1 MENIKIYGHGSYIGT
16 TGYNHHTRD
25 FFRGL
30 SKYCKIKFRNFTVAS
45 NWNGY
50 NLEPHNQEEYLDH
63 LDKNILHYQT
73 VWVGDNKREDRVIYP
88 TYGENFQHDFNLIL
102 SETNH
107 HYFYDLYSG
116 PKIAYNVWESTLQ
129 PEGFFNKLKEFDE
142 LWVPS
147 EWQKECSIKQGYD
160 PNRIQVVPEGVDV
173 DTFFPE
179 KVDILDEYKDGR
191 FKFLLFGR
199 WDYRKST
206 KEIIET
212 FLKTFKNDEPIDLIV
227 SIDNLWGEQMDGHK
241 NTIDRLKHY
250 NLIDDRIKILSFP
263 SREDYIKY
271 IKTGHVFLSCA
282 RSEGWNL
289 PLIEAMSCGT
299 PSIYSNC
306 SGQLEFAKGKGI
318 PIDIIG
324 EKPANENTYARYVMS
339 DLDGNYY
346 EPDFEHLSKMM
357 RDVYE
362 NYESYK
368 SKSLIESVDIRNN
381 FSWSKIAEIG
391 YEKVKSFK
399 HKISTSN
406 YRPPQI
412 SIENKIK
419 ISYLD
424 GPKVEVLGDIQKEY
438 FVEFLDESDNVIH
451 SSTITNNMWTNCGRK
466 YYTKWKIRIN
476 GQIVEELNLENKRVL
491 ISLHSSSMG
500 DTLAWSPYAVE
511 FAKKHKCKVI
521 LSTFHNEWF
530 EGNENYKNIEFI
542 KPGKSTI
549 CDAVYNIGWF
559 KDENQRWE
567 KFDYYPTSV
576 NLIPLQQTATDILGL
591 EFKEVNYGLNYKIQ
605 SRPIKEKYIV
615 FGPQATSGCK
625 EWVFEYW
632 DQLAQTLHKMG
643 YKIVILSQKP
653 YLIQN
658 TINIVNRDLNT
669 VMNYLLY
676 SEFLIGLGS
685 GLSWLNWALGKHTYM
700 INGFSEDGHEFTR
713 NMTRITK
720 NVCIKCWND
729 EVHIF
734 DPGDWDWCPVY
745 KGTKKQHI
753 CQKSIKPIDVLSQI
767 KF

>member
-1 MENIKIYGHGSYIGT
+1 MLGLKIFAHGSYIGT

-25 FFRGL
+25 FFREL
-30 SKYCKIKFRNFTVAS
+30 SKYADLKFRNFTVGSTWSELSDKPHS
-45 NWNGY
+45 NEPYFNEVDEKILYEQTLWTPNG
-50 NLEPHNQEEYLDH
+50 N
-63 LDKNILHYQT
+63 
-73 VWVGDNKREDRVIYP
+73 R
-88 TYGENFQHDFNLIL
+88 ENFKIYKSPQKEFIPDFNIIL
-102 SETNH
+102 NETDH
-107 HYFYDLYSG
+107 YYFYDNYSG
-116 PKIAYNVWESTLQ
+116 PKIAYNVWETTLQ
-129 PEGFFNKLKEFDE
+129 PDHFFEQLLKFDE

-147 EWQKECSIKQGYD
+147 KWQRDCTIKQGYD
-160 PNRIQVVPEGVDV
+160 PQKIKVLPEGVDEK
-173 DTFFPE
+173 TFYPDPTATHE
-179 KVDILDEYKDGR
+179 LTSDGR
-191 FKFLLFGR
+191 FKFMVFGR

-206 KEIIET
+206 KELIET
-212 FLKTFKNDEPIDLIV
+212 FIKTFDQNEPVDLIISV
-227 SIDNLWGEQMDGHK
+227 DNPFSGDGLK
-241 NTIDRLKHY
+241 STEERLEY
-250 NLIDDRIKILSFP
+250 YGLNDPRIKVLHFP
-263 SREDYIKY
+263 ERKDYINILKS
-271 IKTGHVFLSCA
+271 GHVFLSCA

-289 PLIEAMSCGT
+289 PLIESMACGT
-299 PSIYSNC
+299 VSIYSNC
-306 SGQLEFAKGKGI
+306 SGQLEFAEGRGI
-318 PIDIIG
+318 PVDIIG
-324 EKPANENTYARYVMS
+324 EKLAKDSSYNHFNS
-339 DLDGNYY
+339 SSGNYY
-346 EPDFEHLSKMM
+346 EPNFDDLSKKM
-357 RDVYE
+357 RDAYE
-362 NYESYK
+362 NYASYK
-368 SKSLIESVDIRNN
+368 KKAIIESEEIRTN
-381 FSWSKIAEIG
+381 FSWERIG
-391 YEKVKSFK
+391 KMGYDLCVDFK
-399 HKISTSN
+399 NRI
-406 YRPPQI
+406 P
-412 SIENKIK
+412 SIQDNNKIK

-424 GPKVEVLGDIQKEY
+424 GPKVEVLGDIRKEY

-451 SSTITNNMWTNCGRK
+451 FSTITNNMWTNCGRK

-511 FAKKHKCKVI
+511 FAKKHNCKVI

-530 EGNENYKNIEFI
+530 EGNENYKDIEFI
-542 KPGKSTI
+542 KPGNSTN
-549 CDAVYNIGWF
+549 CHVVYNIGWF
-559 KDENQRWE
+559 RDDNQRWE

-605 SRPIKEKYIV
+605 PRPIKEKYIV

-632 DQLAQTLHKMG
+632 DQLAQNLYKMG

>member
-1 MENIKIYGHGSYIGT
+1 MSDLKIFGHGSYIGT
-16 TGYNHHTRD
+16 TGYNNHTRD
-25 FFRGL
+25 FFREL
-30 SKYCKIKFRNFTVAS
+30 SKYSDLKFRNFTIGSTWSGFSDKPHS
-45 NWNGY
+45 N
-50 NLEPHNQEEYLDH
+50 EPYFNDVDE
-63 LDKNILHYQT
+63 KILYEQT
-73 VWVGDNKREDRVIYP
+73 LWTPSGDR
-88 TYGENFQHDFNLIL
+88 ENFKIYKSPQKEFIPDFNIIL
-102 SETNH
+102 NETDH
-107 HYFYDLYSG
+107 YYFYDKYFG
-116 PKIAYNVWESTLQ
+116 PKIAYNVWETTLK
-129 PEGFFNKLKEFDE
+129 PDHFFEQLLKFDE

-147 EWQKECSIKQGYD
+147 KWQRDCTIKQGYD
-160 PNRIQVVPEGVDV
+160 PQKIKVLPEGVDEK
-173 DTFFPE
+173 TFYPDPTVTHE
-179 KVDILDEYKDGR
+179 LTSDGR
-191 FKFLLFGR
+191 FKFMIFGR

-206 KEIIET
+206 KELIET
-212 FLKTFKNDEPIDLIV
+212 FIKTFDQDEPVDLIV
-227 SIDNLWGEQMDGHK
+227 SVDNPFSGDGLES
-241 NTIDRLKHY
+241 TEERLEHY
-250 NLIDDRIKILSFP
+250 GINDPRIKVLHFP
-263 SREDYIKY
+263 ERKDYINILKS
-271 IKTGHVFLSCA
+271 GHVFLSCA

-289 PLIEAMSCGT
+289 PLIESMACGT
-299 PSIYSNC
+299 VSIYSNC
-306 SGQLEFAKGKGI
+306 SGQLEFAEGKGI
-318 PIDIIG
+318 PVDIIG
-324 EKPANENTYARYVMS
+324 EKPAKDSSYNHFNS
-339 DLDGNYY
+339 SSGNYY
-346 EPDFEHLSKMM
+346 EPNFDDLSKKM
-357 RDVYE
+357 RDAYE
-362 NYESYK
+362 NYASHK
-368 SKSLIESVDIRNN
+368 KKAIIESEEIRTN
-381 FSWSKIAEIG
+381 FSWEKIGKMG
-391 YEKVKSFK
+391 YDLCVDFK
-399 HKISTSN
+399 NRI
-406 YRPPQI
+406 P
-412 SIENKIK
+412 SIQDNNKIK

-511 FAKKHKCKVI
+511 FAKKHNCKVI

-530 EGNENYKNIEFI
+530 EGNENYKDIEFI
-542 KPGKSTI
+542 QPGNSTN
-549 CDAVYNIGWF
+549 CHAVYNIGWF

-567 KFDYYPTSV
+567 KFDYYPISV
-576 NLIPLQQTATDILGL
+576 NLIPLQRTATDILGL
-591 EFKEVNYGLNYKIQ
+591 EFKEINYGLNYKIQ
-605 SRPIKEKYIV
+605 PRPIKEKYIV

-632 DQLAQTLHKMG
+632 DQLAQTLHKME

-676 SEFLIGLGS
+676 SEFFIGLGS

-700 INGFSEDGHEFTR
+700 INGFSEDGHEFTQ

-720 NVCIKCWND
+720 NLCIKCWND

>member
-1 MENIKIYGHGSYIGT
+1 MLGLKIFAHGSYIGT

-25 FFRGL
+25 FFREL
-30 SKYCKIKFRNFTVAS
+30 SKYADLKFRNFTVGSTWSELSDKPHS
-45 NWNGY
+45 NEPYFNEVDEKILYEQTLWTPNG
-50 NLEPHNQEEYLDH
+50 N
-63 LDKNILHYQT
+63 
-73 VWVGDNKREDRVIYP
+73 R
-88 TYGENFQHDFNLIL
+88 ENFKIYKSPQKEFIPDFNIIL
-102 SETNH
+102 NETDH
-107 HYFYDLYSG
+107 YYFYDNYSG
-116 PKIAYNVWESTLQ
+116 PKIAYNVWETTLQ
-129 PEGFFNKLKEFDE
+129 PDHFFEQLLKFDE

-147 EWQKECSIKQGYD
+147 KWQRDCTIKQGYD
-160 PNRIQVVPEGVDV
+160 PQKIKVLPEGVDEK
-173 DTFFPE
+173 TFYPDPTATHE
-179 KVDILDEYKDGR
+179 LTSDGR
-191 FKFLLFGR
+191 FKFMVFGR

-206 KEIIET
+206 KELIET
-212 FLKTFKNDEPIDLIV
+212 FIKTFDQNEPVDLIISV
-227 SIDNLWGEQMDGHK
+227 DNPFSGDGLK
-241 NTIDRLKHY
+241 STEERLEY
-250 NLIDDRIKILSFP
+250 YGLNDPRIKVLHFP
-263 SREDYIKY
+263 ERKDYINILKS
-271 IKTGHVFLSCA
+271 GHVFLSCA

-289 PLIEAMSCGT
+289 PLIESMACGT
-299 PSIYSNC
+299 VSIYSNC
-306 SGQLEFAKGKGI
+306 SGQLEFAEGRGI
-318 PIDIIG
+318 PVDIIG
-324 EKPANENTYARYVMS
+324 EKLAKDSSYNHFNS
-339 DLDGNYY
+339 SSGNYY
-346 EPDFEHLSKMM
+346 EPNFDDLSKKM
-357 RDVYE
+357 RDAYE
-362 NYESYK
+362 NYASYK
-368 SKSLIESVDIRNN
+368 KKAIIESEEIRTN
-381 FSWSKIAEIG
+381 FSWERIG
-391 YEKVKSFK
+391 KMGYDLCVDFK
-399 HKISTSN
+399 NRI
-406 YRPPQI
+406 P
-412 SIENKIK
+412 SIQDNNKIK

-424 GPKVEVLGDIQKEY
+424 GPKVEVLGDIRKEY

-451 SSTITNNMWTNCGRK
+451 FSTITNNMWTNCGRK

-511 FAKKHKCKVI
+511 FAKKHNCKVI

-530 EGNENYKNIEFI
+530 EGNENYKDIEFI
-542 KPGKSTI
+542 KPGNSTN
-549 CDAVYNIGWF
+549 CHVVYNIGWF
-559 KDENQRWE
+559 RDDNQRWE

-605 SRPIKEKYIV
+605 PRPIKEKYIV

-632 DQLAQTLHKMG
+632 DQLAQTLHQMG

-669 VMNYLLY
+669 VINYLLY
-676 SEFLIGLGS
+676 SEFFIGLGS

-700 INGFSEDGHEFTR
+700 INGFAEDGHEFTR

-734 DPGDWDWCPVY
+734 NPGDWDWCPVY

>member
-16 TGYNHHTRD
+16 TGYNNHTRD
-25 FFRGL
+25 FFREL
-30 SKYCKIKFRNFTVAS
+30 SKYADLKFRNFTVGSTWSGLSDKPHS
-45 NWNGY
+45 NEPYFNDVDEKILYDQTLWAPNG
-50 NLEPHNQEEYLDH
+50 N
-63 LDKNILHYQT
+63 
-73 VWVGDNKREDRVIYP
+73 R
-88 TYGENFQHDFNLIL
+88 ENFKIYKSPQKEFNHDFNIVLN
-102 SETNH
+102 ETDH
-107 HYFYDLYSG
+107 YYFYDKYFG
-116 PKIAYNVWESTLQ
+116 PKIAYNVWETTLQ
-129 PEGFFNKLKEFDE
+129 PDHFFEQLLKFDE
-142 LWVPS
+142 VWVPS
-147 EWQKECSIKQGYD
+147 KWQRDCTIKQGYD
-160 PNRIQVVPEGVDV
+160 PQKIKVLPEGVDEK
-173 DTFFPE
+173 TFYPDPTVTHE
-179 KVDILDEYKDGR
+179 LTSDGR
-191 FKFLLFGR
+191 FKFMIFGR

-206 KEIIET
+206 KELIET
-212 FLKTFKNDEPIDLIV
+212 FIKTFDQDDPVDLIV
-227 SIDNLWGEQMDGHK
+227 SVDNPFSGDGLK
-241 NTIDRLKHY
+241 STEERLEHY
-250 NLIDDRIKILSFP
+250 GINDPRIKVLHFP
-263 SREDYIKY
+263 ERKDYINILKS
-271 IKTGHVFLSCA
+271 GHVFLSCA

-289 PLIEAMSCGT
+289 PLIESMACGT
-299 PSIYSNC
+299 VSIYSNC
-306 SGQLEFAKGKGI
+306 SGQLEFAEGKGI
-318 PIDIIG
+318 PVDIIG
-324 EKPANENTYARYVMS
+324 EKPAKDSSYNHFNS
-339 DLDGNYY
+339 SSGNYY
-346 EPDFEHLSKMM
+346 EPNFDDLSKKM
-357 RDVYE
+357 RDAYE
-362 NYESYK
+362 NYASYK
-368 SKSLIESVDIRNN
+368 KKAIIESEEIRTN
-381 FSWSKIAEIG
+381 FSWERIG
-391 YEKVKSFK
+391 KMGYDLCVDFK
-399 HKISTSN
+399 KRI
-406 YRPPQI
+406 P
-412 SIENKIK
+412 SIQDNNKIK

-451 SSTITNNMWTNCGRK
+451 SSTITNNMWTKCGRK

-511 FAKKHKCKVI
+511 FAKKHNCKVI

-530 EGNENYKNIEFI
+530 EGNENYKDIEFI
-542 KPGKSTI
+542 QPGNSTN
-549 CDAVYNIGWF
+549 CHAVYNIGWF
-559 KDENQRWE
+559 KDENKRWE
-567 KFDYYPTSV
+567 KFDYYPISV
-576 NLIPLQQTATDILGL
+576 NLIPLQRTATDILGL

-605 SRPIKEKYIV
+605 PRPIKEKYIV

-676 SEFLIGLGS
+676 SEFFIGLGS

-700 INGFSEDGHEFTR
+700 INGFSEDGHEFTQ

-720 NVCIKCWND
+720 NLCIKCWND

-753 CQKSIKPIDVLSQI
+753 CQKSIKPIDVLSKI

>member
-1 MENIKIYGHGSYIGT
+1 MENIKIYSHGSYIGT
-16 TGYNHHTRD
+16 TGYNNHTRD
-25 FFRGL
+25 FFREL
-30 SKYCKIKFRNFTVAS
+30 SKYSDLKFRNFTVGSTWSGLSDKPHS
-45 NWNGY
+45 NEPYFNEVDEKILYEQTLWTSNG
-50 NLEPHNQEEYLDH
+50 NR
-63 LDKNILHYQT
+63 
-73 VWVGDNKREDRVIYP
+73 DNFKIYKSP
-88 TYGENFQHDFNLIL
+88 QKEFNHDFNIVLN
-102 SETNH
+102 ETDH
-107 HYFYDLYSG
+107 YYFYDKYFG
-116 PKIAYNVWESTLQ
+116 PKIAYNVWETTLQ
-129 PEGFFNKLKEFDE
+129 PDQFFEQLLKFDE

-147 EWQKECSIKQGYD
+147 KWQRDCTIKQGYD
-160 PNRIQVVPEGVDV
+160 PQKIKVLPEGVDEK
-173 DTFFPE
+173 TFYPDPTVTHE
-179 KVDILDEYKDGR
+179 LTSDGR
-191 FKFLLFGR
+191 FKFMIFGR

-206 KEIIET
+206 KELIET
-212 FLKTFKNDEPIDLIV
+212 FIKTFDQDEPVDLIV
-227 SIDNLWGEQMDGHK
+227 SVDNPFSGDGLK
-241 NTIDRLKHY
+241 STEERLVHY
-250 NLIDDRIKILSFP
+250 GINDPRIKVLHFP
-263 SREDYIKY
+263 ERKDYINILKS
-271 IKTGHVFLSCA
+271 GHVFLSCA

-289 PLIEAMSCGT
+289 PLIESMACGT
-299 PSIYSNC
+299 VSIYSNC
-306 SGQLEFAKGKGI
+306 SGQLEFAEGKGI
-318 PIDIIG
+318 PVDIIG
-324 EKPANENTYARYVMS
+324 EKPAKDSSYNHFNS
-339 DLDGNYY
+339 QSGNYY
-346 EPDFEHLSKMM
+346 EPNFDDLSKKM
-357 RDVYE
+357 RDAYE
-362 NYESYK
+362 NYASYK
-368 SKSLIESVDIRNN
+368 KKSIIESEEIRTK
-381 FSWSKIAEIG
+381 FSWEKIGKIG
-391 YEKVKSFK
+391 YELCIDFK
-399 HKISTSN
+399 NRITQVN
-406 YRPPQI
+406 DNNQ
-412 SIENKIK
+412 IK

-424 GPKVEVLGDIQKEY
+424 GPKVEVLGEKQRSY
-438 FVEFLDESDNVIH
+438 FIEFLDKSDNVIH

-511 FAKKHKCKVI
+511 FAKKHNCKVI

-530 EGNENYKNIEFI
+530 EGNENYKNIEFV

-669 VMNYLLY
+669 VINYLLY
-676 SEFLIGLGS
+676 SEFFIGLGS